1 MANIQPVI
9 LCGGSGTR
17 LWPASR
23 SKHPKQF
30 MTLGNGSTLFAETL
44 KRTDG
49 ISHTLDAMIIS
60 NNEYRFYIDECLK
73 ESDRKGTIILEPE
86 GRNTAP
92 AIALGAF
99 ATMETEDALML
110 VMPSDHMFQ
119 QPEAFHQA
127 VESARTVA
135 EAGYLVTFGIN
146 PVRPETGYGYIKQGP
161 SLGVNAYQVERFLEK
176 PQKTKA
182 EAMLAEGGYYWNAG
196 IFLFKASIFL
206 TELERYAPA
215 IYNTVKTAWQNHYQ
229 DLSFIRPG
237 TAFLESP
244 SDSIDYAIMEHSDKV
259 AVVPMD
265 GGWSDLGSW
274 ESFYEISDKDTD
286 GNACEGDVMLSDTT
300 GCYLKSTG
308 RLIAAVGVE
317 NLAVI
322 DTKDAVLVADRSKT
336 QDVKSI
342 VNLLRVNHRA
352 ETDLHPLVHRP
363 WGHYETLILSEGF
376 QVKRI
381 TVHPGAENSLQM
393 HYHRAEHWIIVRGTA
408 EVTIGEERKLVAEN
422 ESVYVPLGTK
432 HRIKNP
438 GMLPLEFIEVQT
450 GDYLGEDDIVR
461 FEDHYGRADTSESAM
476 AEAKNT
482 ANKEEQSL

>member
-1 MANIQPVI
+1 
-9 LCGGSGTR
+9 
-17 LWPASR
+17 
-23 SKHPKQF
+23 
-30 MTLGNGSTLFAETL
+30 MTLGNGSSLFSETL
-44 KRTDG
+44 KRIDG
-49 ISHTLDAMIIS
+49 IHQTLDAMIIS
-60 NNEYRFYIDECLK
+60 NNEYRFYIKGCLK
-73 ESDRKGTIILEPE
+73 DTNRKGVIILEPE

-92 AIALGAF
+92 AIALAAF
-99 ATMETEDALML
+99 ATLETEDALML

-119 QPEAFHQA
+119 QPEALHQA
-127 VESARTVA
+127 VESARAVA

-146 PVRPETGYGYIKQGP
+146 PIRPETGYGYIKQGQ
-161 SLGVNAYQVERFLEK
+161 SLGKDAYQVERFLEK
-176 PQKTKA
+176 PQKPKA
-182 EAMLAEGGYYWNAG
+182 ETMLAEGGYYWNAG
-196 IFLFKASIFL
+196 IFLFKASAFL
-206 TELERYAPA
+206 AELEQYAPA
-215 IYNTVKTAWQNHYQ
+215 IYNAVKSAWQNRYQ

-237 TAFLESP
+237 AAFLESP
-244 SDSIDYAIMEHSDKV
+244 SNSIDYAIMEHSDKV

-274 ESFYEISDKDTD
+274 ESFYEIADKDTD
-286 GNACEGDVMLSDTT
+286 DNACEGDVILSDTT

-308 RLIAAVGVE
+308 RLIAAVGVK

-322 DTKDAVLVADRSKT
+322 DTKDAVLVANRNKT
-336 QDVKSI
+336 QDVKTI
-342 VNLLRVNHRA
+342 VNLLKANHRV

-363 WGHYETLILSEGF
+363 WGHYETLVLSEGF

-422 ESVYVPLGTK
+422 ESIYVPLGTR

-438 GMLPLEFIEVQT
+438 GVLPLEFIEVQT

-461 FEDHYGRADTSESAM
+461 FEDHYGRADTTEPAM
-476 AEAKNT
+476 AEAENAATK
-482 ANKEEQSL
+482 EQS

>member
-1 MANIQPVI
+1 MTNIQPVI

-23 SKHPKQF
+23 SKYPKQF
-30 MTLGNGSTLFAETL
+30 MTLGNGSTLFAETV

-49 ISHTLDAMIIS
+49 IHQTLDAMVIS

-73 ESDRKGTIILEPE
+73 DAKRKGTVILEPE

-92 AIALGAF
+92 AIALAAF
-99 ATMETEDALML
+99 ATLEKEDALML
-110 VMPSDHMFQ
+110 VMPSDHMFRN
-119 QPEAFHQA
+119 PETFHKA
-127 VESARTVA
+127 VESARAIA
-135 EAGYLVTFGIN
+135 ETGFLVTFGIN
-146 PVRPETGYGYIKQGP
+146 PTRAETGYGYIKQGTAIAKK
-161 SLGVNAYQVERFLEK
+161 AYRVERFLEK
-176 PQKTKA
+176 PQKAKA
-182 EAMLAEGGYYWNAG
+182 EAMLTEGGYYWNAG
-196 IFLFKASIFL
+196 IFLFKASVFL
-206 TELERYAPA
+206 AELEHYAPA
-215 IYNTVKTAWQNHYQ
+215 IYEAVKTAWQNRYQ

-237 TAFLESP
+237 TTFLESP

-259 AVVPMD
+259 AVVRMS

-274 ESFYEISDKDTD
+274 ESFYEIADKDTD

-308 RLIAAVGVE
+308 RLIAAIGVE

-336 QDVKSI
+336 QDVKTI
-342 VNLLRVNHRA
+342 VNLLKANNRT

-363 WGHYETLILSEGF
+363 WGQYETLVLSDRF

-408 EVTIGEERKLVAEN
+408 EVTIGEEKKLVAEN

-438 GMLPLEFIEVQT
+438 GIVPLEFIEVQT

-461 FEDHYGRADTSESAM
+461 FEDHYGRADTSETAM

-482 ANKEEQSL
+482 ANKGKT